1 MDIVSGNTID
11 NPYIICNPSQN
22 TFHGNQIYPQ
32 NLPKVSFCIPTFNS
46 EKIIEMCLSSIT
58 SQNYPKL
65 EIIIV
70 DGYSTDNTI
79 NIVKKF
85 TDKIFF
91 ERGPVGCARQK
102 SIHEADGE
110 ILAVFDSDII
120 IPHKNWLL
128 NAIQYFNYSNQ
139 VSTVW
144 PLLVAPPNS
153 SKVAKLYQT
162 NLHKIMIYDRIKNSR
177 GLFGGGTS
185 LIVRKYLIE
194 LGGINTSIHWGEDFD
209 WAKKLKDNGYSVV
222 FISDPIYHN
231 TMRTL
236 KQFYKKQF
244 FGAGTFTKTGFGM
257 MGLTMKDI
265 FYENFVLGFKGMFHG
280 LIIERD
286 MSWMYYPVFI
296 FIRILA
302 YSSLFIKNKWSWQS
316 GA

>member
-1 MDIVSGNTID
+1 MESGNATD
-11 NPYIICNPSQN
+11 NTYIIRNPSQQF
-22 TFHGNQIYPQ
+22 FHGNQIDLANP
-32 NLPKVSFCIPTFNS
+32 PKVSFCIPTFNS
-46 EKIIEMCLSSIT
+46 EKTIEMCLSSIT

-91 ERGPVGCARQK
+91 EKGPVGCARQK
-102 SIHEADGE
+102 SIQEANGE

-128 NAIQYFNYSNQ
+128 NAIQYFNYSNT

-144 PLLVAPPNS
+144 PLLIAPPNS

-162 NLHKIMIYDRIKNSR
+162 NLHKILIDDRMENNR

-185 LIVRKYLIE
+185 LIVKKYLTEI
-194 LGGINTSIHWGEDFD
+194 GGINTSLHWGEDFD
-209 WAKKLKDNGYSVV
+209 WAKKFKDKGYSVV
-222 FISDPIYHN
+222 FISDPIYHD

-244 FGAGTFTKTGFGM
+244 LGANTFTQSGFGL
-257 MGLTMKDI
+257 MGLSKKEV
-265 FYENFVLGFKGMFHG
+265 FYENFILGGKGMLYG
-280 LIIERD
+280 LVIERD
-286 MSWMYYPVFI
+286 SAWLYYPVFL

-302 YSSLFIKNKWSWQS
+302 YSIMFVKKIFNRE
-316 GA
+316 

>member
-1 MDIVSGNTID
+1 MVSENKFDNT
-11 NPYIICNPSQN
+11 YIICNPSQQN
-22 TFHGNQIYPQ
+22 FQGDQINLQ

-46 EKIIEMCLSSIT
+46 EETIERCLSSII
-58 SQNYPKL
+58 SQNYPYL

-70 DGYSTDNTI
+70 DGYSTDNTV

-91 ERGPVGCARQK
+91 EKGLVGFARQK
-102 SIHEADGE
+102 SIQEADGE
-110 ILAVFDSDII
+110 IVAVFDSDII
-120 IPHKNWLL
+120 IPHENWLR
-128 NAIQYFNYSNQ
+128 NAVKYFNYRNN

-144 PLLVAPPNS
+144 PLLVAPPNA
-153 SKVAKLYQT
+153 SKIAKLYQT
-162 NLHKIMIYDRIKNSR
+162 NLHKILIYNRMKNNK

-194 LGGINTSIHWGEDFD
+194 IGGINTSLHWGEDFD

-222 FISDPIYHN
+222 FISDPIYHD

-236 KQFYKKQF
+236 QQFYTKQFA
-244 FGAGTFTKTGFGM
+244 GAKTFTQTGFGI
-257 MGLTMKDI
+257 MGLSIKDI
-265 FYENFVLGFKGMFHG
+265 FYEIFFLGCKGMVHG

-286 MSWMYYPVFI
+286 TSWLYYPVFV

-302 YSSLFIKNKWSWQS
+302 YSSLFIKNTLSRQS